1 MFFGELIVR
10 DQETRNYFSRQVHER
25 TDIAKMMVASDLV
38 WVRTDEWTGLAGW
51 SIIAGMA
58 WEAAAD
64 LPAEASIPAGV
75 VTGALAQ
82 FKRFV
87 PLSREQRDVIIAWR
101 VWLGHKSIYTTTVD
115 ADGIAEID
123 KRRAIRSSTID
134 DVLYEL
140 RKKGIVDE
148 KPSGWHV
155 VK

>member
-1 MFFGELIVR
+1 MFFSELIVR
-10 DQETRNYFSRQVHER
+10 DPETRNYFSRQASER
-25 TDIAKMMVASDLV
+25 TDIAKMMVLSDRA

-64 LPAEASIPAGV
+64 LPAEATIPASV

-101 VWLGHKSIYTTTVD
+101 VWLGHKSIYTTTVG
-115 ADGIAEID
+115 ASGIAEID
-123 KRRAIRSSTID
+123 KRRAINTSPID

-140 RKKGIVDE
+140 KKKGVIDE

-155 VK
+155 VR